1 MPFIQPVNAQQV
13 QIAVAGPG
21 DANTLYLCKG
31 LAQGNF
37 SVQLQANGVLQSS
50 DTWQFEVGPALN
62 PAQFRRAIATAALAG
77 VQESEQGPAAVSWV
91 IQTVFADFDDDSGAV
106 RVSVTNA
113 VQVINQSATAFTSA
127 GVSTLSYDVSI
138 LAAIPPLQ

>member
-1 MPFIQPVNAQQV
+1 LTDSAVQV
-13 QIAVAGPG
+13 
-21 DANTLYLCKG
+21 
-31 LAQGNF
+31 LAT
-37 SVQLQANGVLQSS
+37 GVLQSS
-50 DTWQFEVGPALN
+50 DTWQFEVGPALD

-106 RVSVTNA
+106 RVSVTSA

>member
-1 MPFIQPVNAQQV
+1 MPFIQLVNAQQV